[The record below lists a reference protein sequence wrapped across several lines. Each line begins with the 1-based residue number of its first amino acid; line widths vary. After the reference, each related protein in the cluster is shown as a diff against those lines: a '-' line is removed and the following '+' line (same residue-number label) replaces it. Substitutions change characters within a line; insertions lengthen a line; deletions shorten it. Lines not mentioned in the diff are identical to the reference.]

1 MKIVGV
7 LGGMGPAATLD
18 FVARV
23 RRLTPAGKDQD
34 HLRLMVDDN
43 PGLPDRNAAIA
54 GTGPSPGPQ
63 LAAMARGLEGAG
75 AQVLVMPCNTAHAF
89 EADVKRGSRLPF
101 LSIVEATVEA
111 TLRGADAARVGLLAT
126 TGCLGAGLYQRAFAA
141 RGVRT
146 IQPEGEAL
154 SRFMAAVYA
163 VKAGEEATARAAM
176 GELAAELVGA
186 GAQAIVAACT
196 EVPLV
201 LRPEAV
207 AVPMV
212 DSTQCLALATVSYA
226 LRG

>member
-1 MKIVGV
+1 MKTVGV

-23 RRLTPAGKDQD
+23 RRLTPAGRDQD
-34 HLRLMVDDN
+34 HLRLIVDDN

-63 LAAMARGLEGAG
+63 LAAMARGLEAAG

-89 EADVKRGSRLPF
+89 EAEVKRGSGLPF

-111 TLRGADAARVGLLAT
+111 TLAGTDAVRVGLLAT

-141 RGVRT
+141 RGVRAAT
-146 IQPEGEAL
+146 LEGEAMA
-154 SRFMAAVYA
+154 RFMAAVYA
-163 VKAGEEATARAAM
+163 VKAGDAAVARVI
-176 GELAAELVGA
+176 LADLAEQLVAA
-186 GAQAIVAACT
+186 GAEAIVAACT

-201 LRPEAV
+201 LRPDAV

-212 DSTQCLALATVSYA
+212 DSTECLAIRTVNYA
-226 LRG
+226 RG